1 MINGNVSDIL
11 VSLNY
16 VNSLVKLSELTGL
29 LF

>member
-16 VNSLVKLSELTGL
+16 VNSLVKLSEFTGL
-29 LF
+29 FL